1 MIVFITLSKQY
12 TVESFIVSLCCD
24 HQDDMMSAA
33 REREREEELSQ
44 RTLVALNDMRIKFPG
59 KTDEEAEYI
68 LDKVRTPGSLQS
80 HLLLIEISESSVS
93 SKLSS
98 KLISVWNNGLGLQSC

>member
-1 MIVFITLSKQY
+1 
-12 TVESFIVSLCCD
+12 
-24 HQDDMMSAA
+24 MMSAA

-68 LDKVRTPGSLQS
+68 LDKVRRPGSLQS
-80 HLLLIEISESSVS
+80 HLLLTEISESNVS
-93 SKLSS
+93 SKQSS
-98 KLISVWNNGLGLQSC
+98 KLI